1 MDMWIMWII
10 VLDWFACIWL
20 LWIIVMD
27 MWILWIIIM
36 DWFACTA
43 AYPPSPLRAVS
54 PLPLEMISFN
64 LSTIK
69 TPLEK

>member
-1 MDMWIMWII
+1 MDMWII
-10 VLDWFACIWL
+10 VLDWFACAWL

-27 MWILWIIIM
+27 MWIIIM

-64 LSTIK
+64 LSTITFK
-69 TPLEK
+69 PLNL